1 MVYEIKTT
9 TTTKQMETELWKRYI
24 VLHFMQVT
32 RLSNTTPYESGVVIK
47 LLLLTP
53 RLQSRGARRRT
64 RDVEV
69 LN

>member
-1 MVYEIKTT
+1 MVYEIKT
-9 TTTKQMETELWKRYI
+9 TTTKQMETELWKKYI

-32 RLSNTTPYESGVVIK
+32 RLSNTTPNESGVVIK

-53 RLQSRGARRRT
+53 RLQSRRARRRT